1 MLFTRKRLFGVTA
14 VAGAEAGGDE
24 RRDEWVIEPV
34 RLGIVAR
41 AEELWRYRR
50 LLSFFGI
57 QAVKDRYKGTT
68 LGAFW
73 LFARPLMPV
82 ALGTLIFGGLL
93 EVPSEDVPYFLFFL
107 TGLSCWRIFERSM
120 RWVTRSLDTQR
131 SLLRRMYFPR
141 LALPISA
148 TTPAVVE
155 FLILLGLLILA
166 AGYYWWVDG
175 VLYLRVGL
183 PMLAALGAIAMTV
196 FVALSAGLFTSVWQT
211 RHRDVHYT
219 QRYVMQFWMYATP
232 VIYPASAIPEE
243 YRFVLYLNPM
253 APLVETYKWGMLGI
267 SEFPFLPL
275 LSGLALTAV
284 VFAGG
289 LMYFGRSEAASV
301 DRL

>member
-1 MLFTRKRLFGVTA
+1 M
-14 VAGAEAGGDE
+14 
-24 RRDEWVIEPV
+24 

-211 RHRDVHYT
+211 RPSRRPT
-219 QRYVMQFWMYATP
+219 TRSAMSCSSGMYATP

>member
-1 MLFTRKRLFGVTA
+1 MLFTRRLFGATA
-14 VAGAEAGGDE
+14 AASTEAGGDRHRE
-24 RRDEWVIEPV
+24 GWVIEPV

-57 QAVKDRYKGTT
+57 QATKDRYKGTT

-82 ALGTLIFGGLL
+82 ALGTFIFGGLL
-93 EVPSEDVPYFLFFL
+93 GVPSDGVPYFLFFL

-141 LALPISA
+141 LALPIA
-148 TTPAVVE
+148 AAAPAMVE
-155 FLILLGLLILA
+155 FAILVALLVLA
-166 AGYYWWVDG
+166 SFYFWWNEG
-175 VLYLRVGL
+175 VMYLRVGW
-183 PMLAALGAIAMTV
+183 PMLVALCAVGQSV
-196 FVALSAGLFTSVWQT
+196 FLALSAGLFTSVWQT
-211 RHRDVHYT
+211 RHKDVHYS
-219 QRYVMQFWMYATP
+219 QRYFMQFWMYATP
-232 VIYPASAIPEE
+232 VLYPASAIPEQ
-243 YRFVLYLNPM
+243 YGFVLYLNPM

-267 SEFPFLPL
+267 GELPFLPL
-275 LSGLALTAV
+275 LSGLAMTAI

-289 LMYFGRSEAASV
+289 LVYFGRSEAASI